1 MYNVPFFEVIILM
14 EKFLWQHDLDFQFEP
29 RETIDRLQEAHLLE
43 HVNYCLQKSPF
54 YSQRF
59 GKTISKVTSLTDFI
73 QLEFTT
79 KDDLLKHNME
89 FLAVPKIEI
98 VDTCFTSAT
107 VGTTPVNF
115 LLTKNDLARLVHNE
129 QVAFEISGITR
140 EDTVAVCV
148 ALERGFMAGLAYF
161 LGGVELGAHMIRIGA
176 SGAQHIWELLKTH
189 RPTAVIGVPS
199 VLANVAIQ
207 ALEAGENPAA
217 LKLERIMAIGESTR
231 DKQLKQLAA
240 INRVEQMWQA
250 SIYSTYASTEMA
262 TSFAECRERQGGH
275 CRPEMIYVEI
285 IDEQGNPVQDG
296 EIGEVVVTPLGV
308 QGMPL
313 FRFRTGD
320 MSFIISDNCGCGRTT
335 RRIGPVIGRKA
346 QLLKYKGTNV
356 FPNAI
361 VSIVEA
367 NPDFFGCYVE
377 AYEGRFGEDRVV
389 AALVPA
395 NHQYDLDKLK
405 EEFRAGLRVVPEL
418 RLIDETEF
426 RTKTQPAGKRKRQ
439 IFFDMRE
446 EKTF

>member
-1 MYNVPFFEVIILM
+1 MSQ
-14 EKFLWQHDLDFQFEP
+14 FLWQQESNFQFGP
-29 RETIDRLQEAHLLE
+29 RGAVDRLQEAHLLE
-43 HVNYCLQKSPF
+43 YVNYCMQKSPF
-54 YSQRF
+54 YANHF
-59 GKTISKVTSLTDFI
+59 GKSVSQVTSLADFH

-79 KDDLLKHNME
+79 KDDLLKHNPE
-89 FLAVPKIEI
+89 FLAVPEVEI

-115 LLTKNDLARLVHNE
+115 LLTKSDLARLVHNE
-129 QVAFEISGITR
+129 RVAFEIAGITR

-176 SGAQHIWELLKTH
+176 SGAQHIWDLLKNH
-189 RPTAVIGVPS
+189 RPTAIIGVPS
-199 VLANVAIQ
+199 VLANIAIQ
-207 ALEAGENPAA
+207 ALEAGENPAT

-231 DKQLKQLAA
+231 DKQLNQLAA
-240 INRVEQMWQA
+240 IQRIEQMWEA
-250 SIYSTYASTEMA
+250 PIYSTYASTEMA
-262 TSFAECRERQGGH
+262 TSFAECRERRGGH

-285 IDEQGNPVQDG
+285 IDDQGHMVKDG

-308 QGMPL
+308 EGMPL
-313 FRFRTGD
+313 LRFKTGD
-320 MSFIISDNCGCGRTT
+320 MSYIINEQCACGRTT

-367 NPDFFGCYVE
+367 NPDFLGCYVE

-389 AALVPA
+389 AVLAPA
-395 NHQYDLDKLK
+395 NQHYDLDKLK

-418 RLIDETEF
+418 RLIDEAEF
-426 RTKTQPAGKRKRQ
+426 QTKTQPAGKRKRQ

-446 EKTF
+446 GTTF

>member
-1 MYNVPFFEVIILM
+1 MNQ
-14 EKFLWQHDLDFQFEP
+14 FLWQQESNFQFGS
-29 RETIDRLQEAHLLE
+29 REAVDRLQEAHLLE
-43 HVNYCLQKSPF
+43 HVNYCIQKSPF
-54 YSQRF
+54 YAKRF
-59 GKTISKVTSLTDFI
+59 GKSVSQVTSLVEFH

-79 KDDLLKHNME
+79 KDDLLKHNPE
-89 FLAVPKIEI
+89 FLAVPEVAI

-115 LLTKNDLARLVHNE
+115 LLTKSDLARLVHNE
-129 QVAFEISGITR
+129 QVAFEIAGITR

-176 SGAQHIWELLKTH
+176 FGAQHIWDLLKNH
-189 RPTAVIGVPS
+189 RPTAMIGVPS
-199 VLANVAIQ
+199 VLANIAIQ
-207 ALEAGENPAA
+207 AQEAGENPTA
-217 LKLERIMAIGESTR
+217 LKLQRIMAIGESTR
-231 DKQLKQLAA
+231 DKQLNQLAA
-240 INRVEQMWQA
+240 IQRIEQMWQA
-250 SIYSTYASTEMA
+250 PIYSTYASTEMA
-262 TSFAECRERQGGH
+262 TSFAECRERRGGH
-275 CRPEMIYVEI
+275 CRPEMIYIEI
-285 IDEQGNPVQDG
+285 IDDQGYMVKDG

-308 QGMPL
+308 EGMPL
-313 FRFRTGD
+313 IRFKTGD
-320 MSFIISDNCGCGRTT
+320 MSYIINEPCACGRTT

-367 NPDFFGCYVE
+367 NPDFLGCYVE

-389 AALVPA
+389 AVLVPA
-395 NHQYDLDKLK
+395 NQHYDLDKLK

-418 RLIDETEF
+418 RLIDEAEF
-426 RTKTQPAGKRKRQ
+426 QTKTQPVGKRKRQ